1 MMNGV
6 ISWLPTSLVW
16 LTLKR
21 SWHVSSVVKTAR
33 HCEHVNDMTFSAIAS
48 GGKCHWPKVLWKVS
62 VLPITFLGGSSG
74 GVGGGGDSVGGSVTG
89 VTGNVGGCGGVT
101 GGTGSGTGRRL
112 IGVAGGGVS
121 GKCGGARLA
130 QRYLTTHPGTPCFDS
145 FPRSVVFWVL
155 FFEIW
160 EDMLGAV
167 SGPEHQ

>member
-1 MMNGV
+1 MALHWGQ
-6 ISWLPTSLVW
+6 
-16 LTLKR
+16 
-21 SWHVSSVVKTAR
+21 
-33 HCEHVNDMTFSAIAS
+33 VNDMTFSAIAS
-48 GGKCHWPKVLWKVS
+48 GGKCHWPKMLRKMP
-62 VLPITFLGGSSG
+62 VLPITFLGGGSGGVGGIG
-74 GVGGGGDSVGGSVTG
+74 GVGGGGDGVGGSVTG

-101 GGTGSGTGRRL
+101 GGTGSGTGRSL

-167 SGPEHQ
+167 SGPEHQWPVVLLVELHISSTF